1 MQIAQIVA
9 GYTLGGADLLRRA
22 MGKKNAEAM
31 AKERTLFVDGA
42 VKNGTSK
49 EKATEIFDLMENLRN
64 TVSTNRIP
72 PRMRSFLTIR
82 RI

>member
-9 GYTLGGADLLRRA
+9 GYIPRRRRPA
-22 MGKKNAEAM
+22 PASDGKENAEAM

-49 EKATEIFDLMENLRN
+49 EKGDGNL
-64 TVSTNRIP
+64 
-72 PRMRSFLTIR
+72 
-82 RI
+82 